1 MVELITV
8 IVLLAI
14 LGITAGSR
22 MISPS
27 AFRPAIVVQAL
38 AAENRIAQQLAVSRR
53 DATVSLTVDRFG
65 ADWRLRVATDV
76 DGVIRTELVEAE
88 DSTLHAA
95 SGAAIAF
102 VGSGAALSLTFDG
115 RGDLAAVTIDGAAGD
130 PSLGIDLTVGGDHER
145 RLCIYPSGYA
155 HREPCR

>member
-1 MVELITV
+1 M

-14 LGITAGSR
+14 LGIAAGSR

-65 ADWRLRVATDV
+65 ADWRLRVATDL
-76 DGVIRTELVEAE
+76 DGVVRTELVEAE
-88 DSTLHAA
+88 DSTLQAA
-95 SGAAIAF
+95 SGAANAF
-102 VGSGAALSLTFDG
+102 VGSAAALSLTFDG
-115 RGDLAAVTIDGAAGD
+115 QGDLATVTIGGAAGD
-130 PSLGIDLTVGGDHER
+130 PGLGVDLIVAGDHER